1 MSEVFENNSVLSLL
15 RNFYIRN
22 SKAILIISSIFLIL
36 VILYVSNNQITKT
49 NNVKAAKIYNDW
61 TSQETES
68 ENGKILANKLFN
80 QLVETYEDSGY
91 AQIALINQASLEA
104 KNGNLE
110 KALEYY
116 EILTSSTEGYSGN
129 KLYNKISR
137 INTARINYALENYDE
152 ALNVLEKYS
161 SSSNALIHEL
171 IGDILAKQD
180 KFDLAKEQYI
190 IAKGKYTDET
200 SLSII
205 SMKISNIPS
214 E

>member
-116 EILTSSTEGYSGN
+116 EILTSSTEGYGGN

-205 SMKISNIPS
+205 SMKISNISS

>member
-22 SKAILIISSIFLIL
+22 RKAILIIFSIFLIF
-36 VILYVSNNQITKT
+36 VILYVSNNLITKA
-49 NNVKAAKIYNDW
+49 NNVKAAKLYNDW

-80 QLVETYEDSGY
+80 QLVDTYEDSGY

-116 EILTSSTEGYSGN
+116 EILTSSTEGYGGN

>member
-1 MSEVFENNSVLSLL
+1 
-15 RNFYIRN
+15 
-22 SKAILIISSIFLIL
+22 
-36 VILYVSNNQITKT
+36 LYVSNNQITKT

-80 QLVETYEDSGY
+80 QLVEMYEDSGY

>member
-22 SKAILIISSIFLIL
+22 RKAILIIFSIFLIF
-36 VILYVSNNQITKT
+36 VILYVSNNLITKT
-49 NNVKAAKIYNDW
+49 NNVKAAKLYNDW

-80 QLVETYEDSGY
+80 QLVDTYEDSGY

-116 EILTSSTEGYSGN
+116 EILTSSTEGYGGN

>member
-22 SKAILIISSIFLIL
+22 RKAILIIFSIFLIF
-36 VILYVSNNQITKT
+36 VILYVSNNLIIKT
-49 NNVKAAKIYNDW
+49 NNVKAAKLYNDW

-80 QLVETYEDSGY
+80 QLVDTYEDSGY

-116 EILTSSTEGYSGN
+116 EILTSSTEGYGGN

-137 INTARINYALENYDE
+137 INTARINYALDNYDE

>member
-22 SKAILIISSIFLIL
+22 RKAILIIFSIFLIL

-116 EILTSSTEGYSGN
+116 EILTSSTEGYGGN

>member
-22 SKAILIISSIFLIL
+22 SKAILTIFSIFLIL
-36 VILYVSNNQITKT
+36 VILYISNNQITKT

-116 EILTSSTEGYSGN
+116 KILTSSTEGYGGN

>member
-22 SKAILIISSIFLIL
+22 SKAILIIFSIFLIL

-116 EILTSSTEGYSGN
+116 EILTSSTEGYGGN

-137 INTARINYALENYDE
+137 INTCLLYTSPSPRDATLSRMP
-152 ALNVLEKYS
+152 S
-161 SSSNALIHEL
+161 SA
-171 IGDILAKQD
+171 
-180 KFDLAKEQYI
+180 
-190 IAKGKYTDET
+190 
-200 SLSII
+200 
-205 SMKISNIPS
+205 
-214 E
+214 

>member
-22 SKAILIISSIFLIL
+22 RKAILIIFSIFLIF
-36 VILYVSNNQITKT
+36 VILYVSNNLITKT
-49 NNVKAAKIYNDW
+49 NNVKAAKLYNDW

-80 QLVETYEDSGY
+80 QLVDTYEDSGY

-116 EILTSSTEGYSGN
+116 EILTSSTEGYGGN

-137 INTARINYALENYDE
+137 INTARINYALDNYDE

>member
-22 SKAILIISSIFLIL
+22 RKAILIIFSIFLIF
-36 VILYVSNNQITKT
+36 VILYVSNNLITKT
-49 NNVKAAKIYNDW
+49 NNVKAAKLYNDW

-80 QLVETYEDSGY
+80 QLVDTYEDSGY

-116 EILTSSTEGYSGN
+116 EILTSSTEGYGGN

-190 IAKGKYTDET
+190 IAKSKYTDET

>member
-1 MSEVFENNSVLSLL
+1 MC
-15 RNFYIRN
+15 IR
-22 SKAILIISSIFLIL
+22 
-36 VILYVSNNQITKT
+36 
-49 NNVKAAKIYNDW
+49 D
-61 TSQETES
+61 
-68 ENGKILANKLFN
+68 
-80 QLVETYEDSGY
+80 
-91 AQIALINQASLEA
+91 
-104 KNGNLE
+104 
-110 KALEYY
+110 
-116 EILTSSTEGYSGN
+116 SSTEGYSGN

>member
-22 SKAILIISSIFLIL
+22 RKAILIIFSIFLIF
-36 VILYVSNNQITKT
+36 VILYVSNNLITKT
-49 NNVKAAKIYNDW
+49 NNVKAAKLYNDW

-80 QLVETYEDSGY
+80 QLVDTYEDSGY

>member
-22 SKAILIISSIFLIL
+22 RKAILIIFSIFLIL

-80 QLVETYEDSGY
+80 QLVDTYEDSGY

>member
-22 SKAILIISSIFLIL
+22 RKAILIIFSIFLIF
-36 VILYVSNNQITKT
+36 VILYVSNNLITKT
-49 NNVKAAKIYNDW
+49 NNVKAAKLYNDW

-80 QLVETYEDSGY
+80 QLVDTYEDSGY

-116 EILTSSTEGYSGN
+116 EILTSSTEGYGGN

-180 KFDLAKEQYI
+180 KLDLAKEQYI
-190 IAKGKYTDET
+190 IAKSKYTDET

>member
-22 SKAILIISSIFLIL
+22 SKAILTIFSIFLIL
-36 VILYVSNNQITKT
+36 VIMYISNNQITKT

-116 EILTSSTEGYSGN
+116 KILTSSTEGYGGN

>member
-22 SKAILIISSIFLIL
+22 RKAILIIFSIFLIF
-36 VILYVSNNQITKT
+36 VILYVSNNLITKA
-49 NNVKAAKIYNDW
+49 NNVKAAKLYNDW

-110 KALEYY
+110 KALKYY
-116 EILTSSTEGYSGN
+116 EILTSSTEGYGGN

-180 KFDLAKEQYI
+180 KLDLAKEQYI
-190 IAKGKYTDET
+190 IAKSKYTDET

>member
-22 SKAILIISSIFLIL
+22 RKAILIIFSIFLIF
-36 VILYVSNNQITKT
+36 VILYVSNNLITKT
-49 NNVKAAKIYNDW
+49 NNVKAAKLYNDW

-80 QLVETYEDSGY
+80 QLVDTYEDSGY

-116 EILTSSTEGYSGN
+116 EILTSSTEGYGGN

-137 INTARINYALENYDE
+137 INTARINYALDNYDE

-180 KFDLAKEQYI
+180 KLDLAKEQYI
-190 IAKGKYTDET
+190 IAKSKYTDET

>member
-22 SKAILIISSIFLIL
+22 SKAILIIFSIFLIL

-61 TSQETES
+61 ASQETES

-80 QLVETYEDSGY
+80 QLVETYEYSGY

>member
-22 SKAILIISSIFLIL
+22 RKAILIIFSIFLIF
-36 VILYVSNNQITKT
+36 VILYVSNNLITKT
-49 NNVKAAKIYNDW
+49 NNVKAAKLYNDW

-80 QLVETYEDSGY
+80 QLVDTYEDSGY

-116 EILTSSTEGYSGN
+116 EILTSST
-129 KLYNKISR
+129 
-137 INTARINYALENYDE
+137 
-152 ALNVLEKYS
+152 
-161 SSSNALIHEL
+161 
-171 IGDILAKQD
+171 
-180 KFDLAKEQYI
+180 
-190 IAKGKYTDET
+190 
-200 SLSII
+200 
-205 SMKISNIPS
+205 
-214 E
+214 

>member
-1 MSEVFENNSVLSLL
+1 MSKVFENNSVLSLL
-15 RNFYIRN
+15 RNLYIRN
-22 SKAILIISSIFLIL
+22 SKAILIIFSVFLIL

-205 SMKISNIPS
+205 SMKISNISS

>member
-91 AQIALINQASLEA
+91 TQIALINQASLEA

-205 SMKISNIPS
+205 SMKISNISS

>member
-22 SKAILIISSIFLIL
+22 RKAILIIFSIFLIF
-36 VILYVSNNQITKT
+36 VILYVSNNLITKT
-49 NNVKAAKIYNDW
+49 NNVKAAKLYNDW

-68 ENGKILANKLFN
+68 ENGKILANKFFN
-80 QLVETYEDSGY
+80 QLVDTYEDSGY

-116 EILTSSTEGYSGN
+116 EILTSSTEGYGGN

-137 INTARINYALENYDE
+137 INTARINYALGNYDE

-180 KFDLAKEQYI
+180 KLDLAKEQYI

>member
-22 SKAILIISSIFLIL
+22 SKVILIIFSVFLIL

-205 SMKISNIPS
+205 SMKISNISS

>member
-22 SKAILIISSIFLIL
+22 SKAILIIFSIFLIL

-129 KLYNKISR
+129 KLYNKICMPM
-137 INTARINYALENYDE
+137 IEYALKN
-152 ALNVLEKYS
+152 LS
-161 SSSNALIHEL
+161 SCYLVGIIGYAIASRKKNGANAEPI
-171 IGDILAKQD
+171 IIFSKD
-180 KFDLAKEQYI
+180 KDFDLISLMPKEKQQ
-190 IAKGKYTDET
+190 E
-200 SLSII
+200 LF
-205 SMKISNIPS
+205 
-214 E
+214 

>member
-15 RNFYIRN
+15 RNFYIRY
-22 SKAILIISSIFLIL
+22 SKAILIIFSIFLIL